1 MSPETTVVPQPATGS
16 GAVREPVADVSSG
29 LSAADRQRLED
40 LRHRAA
46 EGVRHFAGYPVN
58 AVFDY
63 RELDDLLRFPLNN
76 VGDPW
81 SRSLFGLNTHDF
93 ERDVVQW
100 FARLTRAPQDDCWGY
115 VTSGGT
121 EGNLYGI
128 FLGRE
133 LYPEGMVYYSEDT
146 HYSVAKVLRMLH
158 VRNLMVRS
166 QPDGRIDL
174 HDLRESLNLHRD
186 VPPILFLNAGTTM
199 KGAVDDLRGVR
210 HILKELAIREHY
222 IHVDAA
228 LSGMILPFVP
238 EPDPFDFGE
247 GVHSLSISGHKF
259 VGSPLPCGVALARR
273 RIVDRIARNVEYIG
287 SLDTTVLG
295 SRNALT
301 PVYLWYQIRRLGD
314 TGFREQV
321 RACLA
326 MAEYAVE
333 RFGAVR
339 VRAWRHRNSI
349 TVVFPRP
356 SEAVARRWHLALHDD
371 VGHLITMQ
379 HVTRAMVDAIVAD
392 VVREPDSSPS

>member
-1 MSPETTVVPQPATGS
+1 MIGSRKEPEPG
-16 GAVREPVADVSSG
+16 SSG
-29 LSAADRQRLED
+29 PSLLNEVDRGRLEA
-40 LRHRAA
+40 LRERLVA
-46 EGVRHFAGYPVN
+46 GVVQFAGYPVN

-63 RELDDLLRFPLNN
+63 RELDDLLRIPLNN

-81 SRSLFGLNTHDF
+81 SESLYGLNTHEI
-93 ERDVVQW
+93 EREVVQW
-100 FARLTRAPQDDCWGY
+100 FARLTRAPEGESWGY

-133 LYPEGMVYYSEDT
+133 LHPEGMVYYSEDT

-166 QPDGRIDL
+166 EPDGRIDL
-174 HDLRESLNLHRD
+174 HDLRETLNLHRD

-210 HILKELAIREHY
+210 HILKELAIRDYY

-228 LSGMILPFVP
+228 LSGMILPFV
-238 EPDPFDFGE
+238 EGPDPFDFRD

-295 SRNALT
+295 SRNGLT
-301 PVYLWYQIRRLGD
+301 PVYLWYQIHRLGEA
-314 TGFREQV
+314 GFRAQV
-321 RACLA
+321 QACLA
-326 MAEYAVE
+326 MAEYAVQ
-333 RFGAVR
+333 RFAAAGVK
-339 VRAWRHRNSI
+339 AWRHRHSI

-356 SEAVARRWHLALHDD
+356 SDAVVRRWHLAVQEDIS
-371 VGHLITMQ
+371 HLITMQ
-379 HVTRAMVDAIVAD
+379 HVTREMVDAIVAEA
-392 VVREPDSSPS
+392 VATLPGPKP

>member
-1 MSPETTVVPQPATGS
+1 MTPRKSRSEA
-16 GAVREPVADVSSG
+16 GAGGPPP
-29 LSAADRQRLED
+29 LSAADQSRIEA
-40 LRHRAA
+40 LRRELA
-46 EGVRHFAGYPVN
+46 EGVTRFAGYPVN

-63 RELDDLLRFPLNN
+63 RELDELLRIPLNN

-81 SRSLFGLNTHDF
+81 SESLFGLNTHVF
-93 ERDVVQW
+93 EREVVEW
-100 FARLTRAPQDDCWGY
+100 FARLTRAPAGESWGY

-166 QPDGRIDL
+166 EPDGRIDL
-174 HDLRESLNLHRD
+174 RDLQETLNLHRD

-199 KGAVDDLRGVR
+199 KGAVDDLRGIR
-210 HILKELAIREHY
+210 QILKNLAIRDHY

-228 LSGMILPFVP
+228 LSGMILPFVSS
-238 EPDPFDFGE
+238 PDAFDFQDGA
-247 GVHSLSISGHKF
+247 HSLSISGHKF
-259 VGSPLPCGVALARR
+259 IGSPLPCGVVLARR

-295 SRNALT
+295 SRNGLT
-301 PVYLWYQIRRLGD
+301 PVYLWYAIHRWGEA
-314 TGFREQV
+314 GFRTQVEQ
-321 RACLA
+321 CLET
-326 MAEYAVE
+326 AEYAVQ
-333 RFGAVR
+333 RFAAAGIK
-339 VRAWRHRNSI
+339 AWRHRHSV

-356 SEAVARRWHLALHDD
+356 PDAVARRWHLAVHEDI
-371 VGHLITMQ
+371 GHLITMQ
-379 HVTRAMVDAIVAD
+379 HVTRAMVDAIVAQ
-392 VVREPDSSPS
+392 VAAASAVAKPCNN